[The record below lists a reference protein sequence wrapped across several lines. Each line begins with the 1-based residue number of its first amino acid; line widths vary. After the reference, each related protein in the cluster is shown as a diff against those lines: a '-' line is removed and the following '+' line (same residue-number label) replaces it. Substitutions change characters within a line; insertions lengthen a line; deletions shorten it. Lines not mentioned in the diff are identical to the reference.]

1 MMRECTLELLDK
13 PSACSLLP
21 PEIVAPLVDQAFADI
36 GELRYS
42 TSIYATKKDSD
53 SIQRMYEL
61 ELSNMLSLARNLDEH
76 NAIQSS
82 YEVGI
87 DPTYTT
93 GDGGFAR
100 RRIYKA
106 VDLEYSECP

>member
-1 MMRECTLELLDK
+1 
-13 PSACSLLP
+13 
-21 PEIVAPLVDQAFADI
+21 
-36 GELRYS
+36 
-42 TSIYATKKDSD
+42 
-53 SIQRMYEL
+53 MYEL
-61 ELSNMLSLARNLDEH
+61 ELSNMLSLARNLSGH

-87 DPTYTT
+87 DPMYTT
-93 GDGGFAR
+93 GDGGFGL